1 MQVLHY
7 LSRRPAIRFF
17 RLSSLRLSYR
27 LNVCCF
33 RPVHV
38 LPARRMEKSTLE
50 HSNTPRRGNVPNSP
64 SIPSGFI
71 LEQNYPNPF
80 NPTTVIS
87 YKLSVIS
94 YIELKI
100 FDLLGREVVTLVN
113 ETKSP
118 GTHTAKWDGIN
129 ASGQRTAS
137 GIYFYRMQTPYES
150 SVKKLVLTK

>member
-1 MQVLHY
+1 
-7 LSRRPAIRFF
+7 
-17 RLSSLRLSYR
+17 
-27 LNVCCF
+27 
-33 RPVHV
+33 
-38 LPARRMEKSTLE
+38 
-50 HSNTPRRGNVPNSP
+50 
-64 SIPSGFI
+64 
-71 LEQNYPNPF
+71 
-80 NPTTVIS
+80 
-87 YKLSVIS
+87 VIS